1 MIFSNMI
8 SKIAIVNIWLVDI
21 CDKYPV
27 RTKII
32 RIRTEFAIQLQYQEY
47 WADQD
52 LSYMKFRDF
61 GLVIFERFKAC
72 IITKRHHDIQR
83 FF

>member
-1 MIFSNMI
+1 MVMLILFSIPMLI
-8 SKIAIVNIWLVDI
+8 LSSSVDAFSEKIVRPNLPEVPGQYCDRI

-52 LSYMKFRDF
+52 LSYMKF
-61 GLVIFERFKAC
+61 
-72 IITKRHHDIQR
+72 Q
-83 FF
+83 